1 MSRKTLVVLLGPTGV
16 GKTELSLEMAE
27 HMGSPILNCDS
38 RQLYRDLRIGTAAPT
53 PEQQQRVHH
62 YFVGM
67 LAINE
72 YYSAARYEEQAMAL
86 LEQLFHNHDKVLLA
100 GGAMLYIDA
109 VCKGID
115 DIPTVSEQ
123 VRAQVKQELQE
134 QGLAVLL
141 SELKQRDPEYAAMV
155 DPQNTRRVVHAL
167 EICRQT
173 GRTYSSFR
181 THQSKERPFHILKI
195 GLNRPRTELFERI
208 NRRVDQMMSDGM
220 LDEAR
225 RLLPMRHENSLNTVG
240 YKELFKAIDG
250 DWPLDMAVE
259 RIKKNTRVYAK
270 KQLTWFQKDTDIH
283 WFHPD
288 DKNAI
293 LKLIDEQP

>member
-67 LAINE
+67 LEINE

-86 LEQLFHNHDKVLLA
+86 LEQLFQTHDKVLLA

-123 VRAQVKQELQE
+123 VRAQVKQELHE
-134 QGLAVLL
+134 KGLAVLL

>member
-38 RQLYRDLRIGTAAPT
+38 RQFYRDLRIGTAAPT

-208 NRRVDQMMSDGM
+208 NRRVDQMMSVGM

-259 RIKKNTRVYAK
+259 RMKKNTRVYAK

>member
-38 RQLYRDLRIGTAAPT
+38 RQFYRDLRIGTAAPT

-123 VRAQVKQELQE
+123 VRAQVKQELHE
-134 QGLAVLL
+134 KGLAVLL

-208 NRRVDQMMSDGM
+208 NRRVDQMMSVGM

-259 RIKKNTRVYAK
+259 RMKKNTRVYAK